1 MNTPIS
7 SYEQQAID
15 FLEKTGTTID
25 ITFKESGK
33 YFDDDNDVRDI
44 YTIVIKRK
52 NRQYAFTFGNSIA
65 NSGFYYT
72 MGQKKVNIP
81 REKISYKHLLNYIRI
96 DSRGGF
102 LNNGKSDII
111 HYPKAPT
118 AYSVLACLTKYDPGS
133 FENFCSEYG
142 YDADSRRAEKTYKAV
157 VDEYNNVSRLF
168 SDEELQEMQEIQ

>member
-1 MNTPIS
+1 MNTSIS

-33 YFDDDNDVRDI
+33 YFDDDKDVRDI

-52 NRQYAFTFGNSIA
+52 NRHYTFTFGNSIA
-65 NSGFYYT
+65 DSGFYYT
-72 MGQKKVNIP
+72 MGQKKVSIP
-81 REKISYKHLLNYIRI
+81 REKIGDKHLLGYIKLH
-96 DSRGGF
+96 SGGAF

-118 AYSVLACLTKYDPGS
+118 AYAVLAALTKSDPGS
-133 FENFCSEYG
+133 FEDFCFEYG
-142 YDADSRRAEKTYKAV
+142 YDTDSRRAEKTYKAV
-157 VDEYNNVSRLF
+157 VDEYNNLTRLF
-168 SDEELQEMQEIQ
+168 SYEELQEMQEIS